1 MWNIVQNLRPPQHES
16 ELIGY
21 AETMRFGLLALLT
34 TGALWAQVGTV
45 EERNAELL
53 RHYRALVQ
61 LDSSNPPGNE
71 TRVSDYLKKTLE
83 AEGIPTQ
90 TFARDPARANLVAR
104 IKGNGKKRPLL
115 ILAHEDV
122 VGVSREKWPEDPFG
136 AVMKDGYVWGRG
148 TRDDKDKLASN
159 LMVMLLAK
167 RGKVQLDRDLIFL
180 AEAGEESTSEWGIDF
195 MVAQHFPEI
204 DAEYALTEGGG
215 ARLDNG
221 RVVTVSIETTEKV
234 PRRVR
239 LVATGQAGHGSVPR
253 LDNAVTHLS
262 AAVGKVGMWEPPM
275 RLNDTTRAYFERLAA
290 ISPPEKAAR
299 YNALLNPQRA
309 VEAQRYLREREPSM
323 YSMLRTSVVPTMLKG
338 GVGPNVIPSEVEAT
352 LDIRALPDEDISRFY
367 QELTRVIDD
376 PEVKV
381 VPIPNPRPATPPSRL
396 DTEMFRVLE
405 QVSKRMYPG
414 VTVLPSMSTGA
425 TDMAQLRSK
434 GIQAYGIG
442 PAVNDEDGANYGG
455 HSDVERMPVEPLY
468 KFAEFTWNAVMDIAA
483 AK

>member
-1 MWNIVQNLRPPQHES
+1 MKIRFALAALATLTMARMVCGQAPGMDWNQQ
-16 ELIGY
+16 
-21 AETMRFGLLALLT
+21 
-34 TGALWAQVGTV
+34 Q
-45 EERNAELL
+45 AELL

-61 LDSSNPPGNE
+61 LDTSNPPGNE
-71 TRVSDYLKKTLE
+71 TRVAEYLKKVLE

-90 TFARDPARANLVAR
+90 TFALDGARENLVAR

-122 VGVSREKWPEDPFG
+122 VNVSREKWPVDPFG
-136 AVMKDGYVWGRG
+136 AVMKDGYIWGRG

-167 RGKVQLDRDLIFL
+167 RGKVSLDRDLIFL

-195 MVAQHFPEI
+195 MVREHFPEI

-215 ARLDNG
+215 GRLENG

-234 PRRVR
+234 PRRAR
-239 LVATGQAGHGSVPR
+239 LVATGKAGHGSVPR
-253 LDNAVTHLS
+253 LDNSVVHLS
-262 AAVGKVGMWEPPM
+262 AAVGKIGMWETPM

-290 ISPPEKAAR
+290 ISPADKAAR
-299 YNALLNPQRA
+299 YNSLLNPQRA
-309 VEAQRYLREREPSM
+309 VEAQRYLREHEPSL

-352 LDIRALPDEDISRFY
+352 LDIRALPDENIERFY
-367 QELTRVIDD
+367 QEMARVIDD

-396 DTEMFRVLE
+396 DTEMFRILE

-425 TDMAQLRSK
+425 TDMAQLRNK
-434 GIQAYGIG
+434 GIQCYGIG

-455 HSDVERMPVEPLY
+455 HSDVERMPEASLY
-468 KFAEFTWNAVMDIAA
+468 KFAEFTWNAVMDVAA